1 MCVLSVCVCGSEC
14 HIKNNHQNNFDRDLT
29 LLKGFLWVTIFAAAK
44 RRVKTKGQRSPWWHH
59 RFNKTPADQVWLS
72 DHHMNSYSWIIG
84 QIPAI
89 VLFILKGAC
98 YCLLPGTEVLHWW
111 TFMIFFFPTK
121 VSLIVG
127 FILSRFRS
135 KPRPNS
141 RSFWNRCIFLDF
153 YSATTDKDTHRA
165 HDHKPNSGQEA
176 RRSLW
181 SLVRGCCFIDWMKTQ
196 QTQS

>member
-1 MCVLSVCVCGSEC
+1 MTEIWLYWRDFCELPSLLLQNVESKPKVKGRHDDIIALMKHLPNRCDSQTTTWTRTHGLLVKYLPLSCSYWRGRATAFCLEQKCYVDGLNVLVNDF
-14 HIKNNHQNNFDRDLT
+14 HDF
-29 LLKGFLWVTIFAAAK
+29 
-44 RRVKTKGQRSPWWHH
+44 
-59 RFNKTPADQVWLS
+59 
-72 DHHMNSYSWIIG
+72 
-84 QIPAI
+84 
-89 VLFILKGAC
+89 
-98 YCLLPGTEVLHWW
+98 
-111 TFMIFFFPTK
+111 FFFPTK